1 MQSCAARMSC
11 LPACMI
17 ILHILTSMLQSF
29 LFFPKHTDVHSNGWQ
44 GIWCLVP
51 AMHFTAQSIGHE
63 HSMKE
68 ARERKICC
76 VCCTESC
83 LLQQGGFA
91 NGHPPLFPAKAP
103 CRAPA
108 AYLMS
113 PSYSASQRA
122 WSPQHMSPGMYSTPD
137 SRAAAALEGQVVSF
151 RSEQAQRSERIA
163 AQNGHLVTVQT
174 GRSRRGSPQSA
185 QPPMYSSSSGPAESA
200 FAFAQRSAAEKLHPP
215 MVRPDLG
222 RQGSMLP
229 AQPDMHASSTA
240 AWEFAASAAEQQPL
254 PAFAFSSQQ
263 EMPAAAQSMP
273 FIQSTWQSALQGS
286 SAAPSQ
292 FAANAQQ
299 PPPAVGPA
307 MQCVSPSA
315 RQVQQSGAPEL
326 HSWDAAQQ
334 EDMRGIT
341 QSWKPLY
348 TVPEEAQLQPG
359 LLIGDKAPKAA
370 QQDAP
375 KSSMAAKRKHDGVK
389 DSEGGALRQDQL
401 PAGTSSTL
409 SLLTWVLFT
418 PRLPFAVT
426 GQQCADAAISYHI

>member
-29 LFFPKHTDVHSNGWQ
+29 LFFSKHTDVHSNGWQ

-51 AMHFTAQSIGHE
+51 AMHFTAQSIGNE

-103 CRAPA
+103 CSAPA

-113 PSYSASQRA
+113 PSYSGSQQT
-122 WSPQHMSPGMYSTPD
+122 WNPQHMSPGMYSTTD
-137 SRAAAALEGQVVSF
+137 NRAAAALEGQVVGF
-151 RSEQAQRSERIA
+151 RSEQAQRSERTA
-163 AQNGHLVTVQT
+163 AQNLHRVTAQT

-200 FAFAQRSAAEKLHPP
+200 FAVAQRSAAEKLHPP
-215 MVRPDLG
+215 MAWPDLG
-222 RQGSMLP
+222 RQGSPLP
-229 AQPDMHASSTA
+229 EQPDTHASSA
-240 AWEFAASAAEQQPL
+240 AAREFAASAAEEQPL
-254 PAFAFSSQQ
+254 PAFESSSQQ
-263 EMPAAAQSMP
+263 EMPAAAQSTP
-273 FIQSTWQSALQGS
+273 FLLSTWQPALQGS

-292 FAANAQQ
+292 VVANAMQ
-299 PPPAVGPA
+299 PLPAFGPA
-307 MQCVSPSA
+307 SWQEPSA
-315 RQVQQSGAPEL
+315 RQVQQSGAPERD
-326 HSWDAAQQ
+326 SWAAAQQ
-334 EDMRGIT
+334 EDMRGMT

-348 TVPEEAQLQPG
+348 TVPEDAQLQPE
-359 LLIGDKAPKAA
+359 LLNGSKAPKAA
-370 QQDAP
+370 QQDAS
-375 KSSMAAKRKHDGVK
+375 KSSMGAKRKHDGVK
-389 DSEGGALRQDQL
+389 DSDGGAL
-401 PAGTSSTL
+401 
-409 SLLTWVLFT
+409 
-418 PRLPFAVT
+418 
-426 GQQCADAAISYHI
+426 